1 MTLAS
6 LDDAKLQLHVS
17 DPAREPEITRLL
29 EHASAIVYD
38 YIGTRA
44 DPAWDATTAP
54 DVVQAATLYT
64 LGHLWEHR
72 GDDAADHTDEK
83 FWAGLSLRLM
93 RTRDP
98 AIA

>member
-1 MTLAS
+1 MTLAT
-6 LDDAKLQLHVS
+6 LAAAKLQIHVS
-17 DPAREPEITRLL
+17 DPARDSEITLL
-29 EHASAIVYD
+29 LSQASAIVYD
-38 YIGTRA
+38 YIGSRA
-44 DPAWDATTAP
+44 DPAWDETSAP
-54 DVVQAATLYT
+54 DIVQAATLYT

-72 GDDAADHTDEK
+72 GDDAAAQTDER